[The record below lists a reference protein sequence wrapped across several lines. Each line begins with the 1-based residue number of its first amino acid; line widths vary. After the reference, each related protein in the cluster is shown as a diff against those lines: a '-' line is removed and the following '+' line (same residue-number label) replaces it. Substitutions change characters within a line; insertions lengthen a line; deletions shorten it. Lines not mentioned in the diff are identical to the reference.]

1 MRFIYKTLVLSLT
14 FAFTLTAYASGIK
27 KWVDEDGV
35 VHYGT
40 SVPPQYSQK
49 GHTKLNQRGI
59 EVGRVERAKTEA
71 ELEQERELAR
81 LRAEQQKL
89 EQEQRARDR
98 VLMTLFHSED
108 DIMMVRDGKLAQVD
122 AQIKIKQKQL
132 GRLKDRL
139 RKLQGKAAAAE
150 RSGRKL
156 NKKQEENLAATKQQ
170 LESGYSY
177 LLDKEGDKQRITN
190 RYARDLGRFRQLQRT
205 KAGLI
210 ELEAP
215 QKKQV
220 IRVPGAYVCKDAEH
234 CDRLWVPAKKY
245 TQEHAN
251 TPIELDAKRILM
263 TQRARKPTEVNIT
276 LSRLSKRGAERLF
289 LDVQCMNSLEGQ
301 EHCAKDEVKAIQGN
315 FFSYLEKF

>member
-1 MRFIYKTLVLSLT
+1 MLSVHKILALSLT
-14 FAFTLTAYASGIK
+14 FAFCLTAHAGGIK

-40 SVPPQYSQK
+40 AVPPQYSQK
-49 GHTKLNQRGI
+49 GHTQLNQRGI
-59 EVGRVERAKTEA
+59 EVGRVERAKTQA
-71 ELEQERELAR
+71 ELEQERELQR
-81 LRAEQQKL
+81 MRAEQQKL

-98 VLMTLFHSED
+98 VLLTLFRSED
-108 DIMMVRDGKLAQVD
+108 DITMVRDGKLAQVD

-132 GRLKDRL
+132 GRLKERL

-150 RSGRKL
+150 RAGRKL
-156 NKKQEENLAATKQQ
+156 NKKQKENLAATKQQ

-190 RYARDLGRFRQLQRT
+190 RYARDLDRFRQLQRT

-210 ELEAP
+210 GLEAP
-215 QKKQV
+215 QEQQI
-220 IRVPGAYVCKDAEH
+220 IRVPGAYMCKDAEH

-245 TQEHAN
+245 AQEHSN
-251 TPIELDAKRILM
+251 TPVELDAKRILM
-263 TQRARKPTEVNIT
+263 TQRARKPSELNIT
-276 LSRLSKRGAERLF
+276 LSRLSKRDVERLF

-301 EHCAKDEVKAIQGN
+301 EHCEKAEVKAIQDN